1 VKKTIT
7 LMGAIVAVGM
17 FATAASAATLDDVKA
32 RGNLSCGVSTGLPGF
47 SAPDDKNNWA
57 GLDVDT
63 CRAVAAAVL
72 GDANKVKFVPLTAK
86 ERWTALQ
93 SGEIDMLS
101 RNSTWTH
108 SRDLTLGANFTG
120 VNYYDGQGFMVSSK
134 LGVKSAKE
142 LDGATFCIQAGTTTE
157 LNLSDFARE
166 HGFKYTVVTV
176 DTSDQSVQAFEAGR
190 CDSLTSDQSQL
201 YGLRSKMSN
210 PASAVVL
217 PDVISK
223 EPLGPVVR
231 KGDEQW
237 FAIVKWV
244 LYAQVNAEEMGIT
257 SKNAKEMRGSDNPAI
272 KRVLGSDGT
281 FGASMGL
288 TEDWAYNAITQV
300 GNYGEMFERN
310 VGMNTPLQIARGL
323 NDLWSR
329 GGLQYAP
336 PIR

>member
-7 LMGAIVAVGM
+7 LMGAIAAVGM
-17 FATAASAATLDDVKA
+17 FATAATAATLDDVKA

-72 GDANKVKFVPLTAK
+72 GDASKVKFVPLTAK

-134 LGVKSAKE
+134 LGVKNAKE

-157 LNLSDFARE
+157 LNLADFARE
-166 HGFKYTVVTV
+166 HGFKYSVVTV

-201 YGLRSKMSN
+201 YGLRSKMAN
-210 PASAVVL
+210 PSSAVVL

-257 SKNAKEMRGSDNPAI
+257 SKNAKEMRGSDNPAV

-288 TEDWAYNAITQV
+288 SEDWAYNAITQV